1 MNRRLFVLT
10 MSLMGAFVLLVGVLR
25 WGDAAASH
33 IFSPSSTPQRA
44 GAGSGYFTDSGQRL
58 GSGDSWGVALGDLDG
73 DGDLDAFVGNGL
85 YADNGQP
92 QPNEVW
98 LNDGRGRFTSNGQ
111 SLGNEYSGDVALA
124 DLDGDTD
131 LDVFVINRW
140 LDPTAPGG
148 GQVWFNN
155 GSGQFTD
162 SGQTLGPQLYES
174 PRMTVGDVDGDNDV
188 DVFIA
193 DAGIPAYS
201 HLWLNQGN
209 GTFVNSGQTFGRL
222 FDIKLADIDGDN
234 DLDAVTPRK
243 IFWNMG
249 GNQGGTLGQFMDS
262 GQLFGNATSYTVI
275 LGDLDGDSD
284 SDALLGV
291 GECSVCSSSVWFNNG
306 SGVFSDSGQSVGQSV
321 IAAMALGDL
330 DGDGDLDAYISQ
342 PFNEA
347 WTDHEVN
354 GVWLNDGN
362 GILTNSYQSLGQ
374 GYSPAIALG
383 DLNDDGALDAFV
395 GMYME
400 WDWINGQASFEAP
413 NRVWF
418 NKPHADLAIQQSAQ
432 VNGQTITYTLTYTNN
447 GSDLVLGAM
456 ITDTLNPA
464 LSNVIVSSNGTVIT
478 PVVGANLAWQ
488 VAPLPAG
495 SGGVIR
501 VRGTFAGEIPGN
513 VAEFAAATH
522 DPLPQNNQATSFALF
537 VNDITPVHNAIL
549 VTQTSPISFTL
560 SRAILPST
568 LTSRT
573 LTVYGSQ
580 TGFYEG
586 TTNVNGNEVV
596 WTAAA
601 AFKPGETLTVHAH
614 QTILSAGGTT
624 SLLPYQQQFGAGI
637 GVASNIGTGILTPTY
652 AYTTTNHFNNAI
664 LGDLDGD
671 GDLDAFLVSDFA
683 WDPGCSC
690 DRGLGAQVWL
700 NNGGLQGGVPGTF
713 TDTGQRLGTGASY
726 EVALGDVDNDGDLDA
741 FIANWSIWDEFDLR
755 NEWDN
760 GNELWLNDGT
770 GYFTRSEQQLGYQNS
785 YAIVL
790 GDVDGDHDL
799 DALVA
804 NWPGSSYEFDGRNE
818 LWLND
823 GQGHFT
829 HSGQIFGDQGGADV
843 VLGDLDG
850 DGDLD
855 AFVLFYENSSVWLNQ
870 GGIQGGIEGH
880 FVATSQDWSNVNG
893 WHLDLGDLDNDGDLD
908 ALVTDGNLPGSQVWL
923 NNGTGIFVPGAILGN
938 WFAQSV
944 DLGDLDGDGDLD
956 ALIVDEDL
964 TNTVWLNDG
973 TAHFVL
979 GAQNTIYSG
988 YRPPLGD
995 LDGDGDLDWFT
1006 ASNSIVRVWL
1016 NQDDRAIVGLQAHNN
1031 SPTPIGQTTV
1041 LTATVT
1047 TGTRVVYTWDFGDG
1061 NSGSGAAAAHTYLS
1075 IGTYTATVTAT
1086 NSVSTVTA
1094 TTTVLVEDEA
1104 IMGVA
1109 AANDSPTPLGQTT
1122 NFTVTVTA
1130 GSNVVYTWA
1139 FGDGQIATGATVSHV
1154 YANPGV
1160 YTATVTASNSLGQ
1173 LVTTTQ
1179 VTIITAEY
1187 KLFMPLILKP

>member
-1 MNRRLFVLT
+1 MGDFDGDSDLDAFLGCISVGCFNEIWFNDGNGLFT
-10 MSLMGAFVLLVGVLR
+10 N
-25 WGDAAASH
+25 
-33 IFSPSSTPQRA
+33 
-44 GAGSGYFTDSGQRL
+44 SGQMVGRGL
-58 GSGDSWGVALGDLDG
+58 VVDLAVGDLDG
-73 DGDLDAFVGNGL
+73 DGDLDLFTANGFDWAWTD
-85 YADNGQP
+85 YEDNG
-92 QPNEVW
+92 
-98 LNDGRGRFTSNGQ
+98 
-111 SLGNEYSGDVALA
+111 
-124 DLDGDTD
+124 
-131 LDVFVINRW
+131 
-140 LDPTAPGG
+140 
-148 GQVWFNN
+148 VWFND
-155 GSGQFTD
+155 GAGFFTD
-162 SGQTLGPQLYES
+162 TYQS
-174 PRMTVGDVDGDNDV
+174 
-188 DVFIA
+188 
-193 DAGIPAYS
+193 
-201 HLWLNQGN
+201 
-209 GTFVNSGQTFGRL
+209 
-222 FDIKLADIDGDN
+222 
-234 DLDAVTPRK
+234 LDQK
-243 IFWNMG
+243 
-249 GNQGGTLGQFMDS
+249 
-262 GQLFGNATSYTVI
+262 
-275 LGDLDGDSD
+275 
-284 SDALLGV
+284 
-291 GECSVCSSSVWFNNG
+291 G
-306 SGVFSDSGQSVGQSV
+306 SGV
-321 IAAMALGDL
+321 
-330 DGDGDLDAYISQ
+330 
-342 PFNEA
+342 
-347 WTDHEVN
+347 
-354 GVWLNDGN
+354 
-362 GILTNSYQSLGQ
+362 
-374 GYSPAIALG
+374 ALG
-383 DLNDDGALDAFV
+383 DLNGDGSLDAFV
-395 GMYME
+395 AATMT
-400 WDWINGQASFEAP
+400 WDNTTGTPHFQAP
-413 NRVWF
+413 NAVWL
-418 NKPHADLAIQQSAQ
+418 NKPKADLAIVQTAQ
-432 VNGQTITYTLTYTNN
+432 VNGLTITYTLSYTNN
-447 GSDLVLGAM
+447 GPDLVLGAM

-464 LSNVIVSSNGTVIT
+464 LSNVTVTNSGTLIT
-478 PVVGANLAWQ
+478 PTAGANLAWQ

-501 VRGTFAGEIPGN
+501 VRGTFTGEIPGN
-513 VAEFAAATH
+513 VAEIAAANH
-522 DPLPQNNQATSFALF
+522 DPLPQNNQATSFALL

-601 AFKPGETLTVHAH
+601 AFKPGETLTVHAQ

-624 SLLPYQQQFGAGI
+624 NLLPYQQQFGAGI

-652 AYTTTNHFNNAI
+652 AYTTTNNFNNAV

-700 NNGGLQGGVPGTF
+700 NNGGLPGGVPGTF
-713 TDTGQRLGTGASY
+713 SDTGQRLGTGASY
-726 EVALGDVDNDGDLDA
+726 EAALGDVDNDGDLDA

-829 HSGQIFGDQGGADV
+829 HSGQIFGDQGGSDV

-855 AFVLFYENSSVWLNQ
+855 AFVLFYENSRVWLNQ

-880 FVATSQDWSNVNG
+880 FEATSQDWNNVNG
-893 WHLDLGDLDNDGDLD
+893 WDLDLGDLDNDGDLD

-938 WFAQSV
+938 WFAHSV

-956 ALIVDEDL
+956 ALIVDEDS

-973 TAHFVL
+973 TAHFIL

-1006 ASNSIVRVWL
+1006 TLNSIKVWL
-1016 NQDDRAIVGLQAHNN
+1016 NQDDHAIVGLQAHNN
-1031 SPTPIGQTTV
+1031 SPTPIGQTTL
-1041 LTATVT
+1041 LTATVI

-1061 NSGSGAAAAHTYLS
+1061 HSGSGAAASHAYPS
-1075 IGTYTATVTAT
+1075 VGTYTATVTAT

-1094 TTTVLVEDEA
+1094 TTA
-1104 IMGVA
+1104 
-1109 AANDSPTPLGQTT
+1109 P
-1122 NFTVTVTA
+1122 
-1130 GSNVVYTWA
+1130 
-1139 FGDGQIATGATVSHV
+1139 
-1154 YANPGV
+1154 
-1160 YTATVTASNSLGQ
+1160 
-1173 LVTTTQ
+1173 
-1179 VTIITAEY
+1179 
-1187 KLFMPLILKP
+1187 